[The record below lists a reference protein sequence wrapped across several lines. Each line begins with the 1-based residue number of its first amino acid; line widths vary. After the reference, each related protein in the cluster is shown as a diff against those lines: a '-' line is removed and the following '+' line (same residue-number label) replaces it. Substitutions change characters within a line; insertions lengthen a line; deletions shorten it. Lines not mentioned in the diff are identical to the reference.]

1 MHKISHVRSKMYVV
15 RFRIAVNLSFSHIS
29 VLAVH
34 CEWDDW
40 VMGSCSAECGTGTR
54 INTRVKLV
62 EERNGGTCTGRPTE
76 VLQCQDKE
84 CPSTY
89 KYF

>member
-1 MHKISHVRSKMYVV
+1 MYKTSKARLKMFEI
-15 RFRIAVNLSFSHIS
+15 RNLSFLMRNLF

-40 VMGSCSAECGTGTR
+40 VEGSCSAECGTGTR
-54 INTRVKLV
+54 TNTRVKLV
-62 EERNGGTCTGRPTE
+62 EEKNGGTCTGQPTE

-89 KYF
+89 